1 MEQSPNS
8 RYKNLIII
16 LLLYILLLYIS
27 LSIISDNNT
36 IVI

>member
-8 RYKNLIII
+8 RYKN
-16 LLLYILLLYIS
+16 ILLLYIS